1 MIRVVAL
8 YGISSLLLSHASVN
22 QQTNKNLVFTRQSNF
37 DKNFHFQ
44 FLMCITAKE
53 NIGDLMGYRG
63 IGG

>member
-8 YGISSLLLSHASVN
+8 YGISSPLLSHASFN

-37 DKNFHFQ
+37 DKKNQFQ
-44 FLMCITAKE
+44 FLMCITAKKID
-53 NIGDLMGYRG
+53 NLMGYRG